1 MPGSIYSNIIFVLIV
16 AVLDIGDAKL
26 YKPVVV
32 LAGGAVNNSRKVYCS
47 RCDVM
52 VVGVNG

>member
-1 MPGSIYSNIIFVLIV
+1 MPGIYSNIIFVLIV

-32 LAGGAVNNSRKVYCS
+32 LAGAVNNSRKVYCS

>member
-1 MPGSIYSNIIFVLIV
+1 MPGATSFFLAGAVQYSI
-16 AVLDIGDAKL
+16 L
-26 YKPVVV
+26 YKTVVV
-32 LAGGAVNNSRKVYCS
+32 LAGAVNNSRKVYCS